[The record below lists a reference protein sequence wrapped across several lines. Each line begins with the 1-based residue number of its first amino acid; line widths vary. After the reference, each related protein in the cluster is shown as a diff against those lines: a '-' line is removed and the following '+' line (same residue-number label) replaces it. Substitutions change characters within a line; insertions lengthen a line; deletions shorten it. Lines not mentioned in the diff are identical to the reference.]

1 MAGVLY
7 IVATPIGNLG
17 DIGARAA
24 EVLRAADLIA
34 AEDTRHCR
42 KLLNHLGVGARLLSY
57 HEHNET
63 ARGREILRRLEAGD
77 SVALISDAGTPL
89 ISDPG
94 YRLVRDARAEGIRV
108 SPVPGPSSVVAAL
121 SAAGLPTD
129 RFHFFGFLPAKSDE
143 RGRRLR
149 QMQDLP
155 GTLVLFESSHRI
167 VSLLAQLGEIFPDRP
182 LVLAKE
188 LTKRHERFLGG
199 RARELVAQIEAEPEL
214 GKGEFVVLIDNA
226 AGAANEGLSAAD
238 IDVIKLLLAEVSVK
252 TAVKIA
258 ARVTGKKKNEIYRA
272 ALEMSAETAGDRGD
286 KSR

>member
-17 DIGARAA
+17 DIGQRAA
-24 EVLRAADLIA
+24 EILRDVDLIA

-42 KLLNHLGVGARLLSY
+42 KLLDRLGVGARLLSY
-57 HEHNET
+57 HDHNEDE
-63 ARGREILRRLEAGD
+63 RSRELLRRLEAGE

-94 YRLVRDARAEGIRV
+94 YRLVHDARAAGIRV
-108 SPVPGPSSVVAAL
+108 SPIPGPSSVIAAL

-129 RFHFFGFLPAKSDE
+129 RFHFFGFLPPRAAE
-143 RGRRLR
+143 RVNRLQ
-149 QMQDLP
+149 QMRALA

-167 VSLLAQLGEIFPDRP
+167 AALLDALGDIFPDRP

-188 LTKRHERFLGG
+188 LTKRHEQFLAGSARDL
-199 RARELVAQIEAEPEL
+199 RARIDAEPEL
-214 GKGEFVVLIDNA
+214 EKGEFVVLIDNA
-226 AGAANEGLSAAD
+226 AGADGERLNADD

-258 ARVTGKKKNEIYRA
+258 ARITGKKKNEIYQA
-272 ALEMSAETAGDRGD
+272 ALEISAE
-286 KSR
+286 KSGNSAE

>member
-17 DIGARAA
+17 DIGARAV
-24 EVLRAADLIA
+24 EVLRGVELVA
-34 AEDTRHCR
+34 AEDTRHSR
-42 KLLNHLGVGARLLSY
+42 KLLNHIGVGARLLSY

-94 YRLVRDARAEGIRV
+94 FRLVRDARAAGIRV
-108 SPVPGPSSVVAAL
+108 SPIPGPSSVIAAL

-129 RFHFFGFLPAKSDE
+129 RFHFFGFLPAKAEE
-143 RGRRLR
+143 RGNRLR
-149 QMQDLP
+149 RMQDLH

-167 VSLLAQLGEIFPDRP
+167 VPLLAQLDEIFVDRP

-188 LTKRHERFLGG
+188 MTKHHERFLTGNARAL
-199 RARELVAQIEAEPEL
+199 RARIDAEPEL

-226 AGAANEGLSAAD
+226 GSVGNERLNADD
-238 IDVIKLLLAEVSVK
+238 IDVIKMLLAEVSVK
-252 TAVKIA
+252 TAVRIA
-258 ARVTGKKKNEIYRA
+258 ARITGKKKNEIYRA
-272 ALEMSAETAGDRGD
+272 ALEIAADTDAQPGDF
-286 KSR
+286 